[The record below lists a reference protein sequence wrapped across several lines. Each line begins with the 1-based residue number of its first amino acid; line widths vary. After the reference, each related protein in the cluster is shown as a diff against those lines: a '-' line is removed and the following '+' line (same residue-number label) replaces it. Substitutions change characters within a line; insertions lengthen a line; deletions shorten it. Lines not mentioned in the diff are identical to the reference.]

1 MYVVGFRRQRGKGI
15 GQYGLFKGVKE
26 EGVVLSFRRDRGD
39 LFYVLTD

>member
-1 MYVVGFRRQRGKGI
+1 MASIAFQ
-15 GQYGLFKGVKE
+15 GVKE